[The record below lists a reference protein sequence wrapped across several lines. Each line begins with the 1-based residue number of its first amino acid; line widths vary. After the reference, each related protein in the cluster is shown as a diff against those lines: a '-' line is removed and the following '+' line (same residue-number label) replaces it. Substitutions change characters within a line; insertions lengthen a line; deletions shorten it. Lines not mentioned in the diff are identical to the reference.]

1 MLFSSIYIK
10 DFLSIAEANILFRG
24 AGLVLIDGYNHDD
37 DSANGAGKT
46 TIVSAIAYCLYG
58 KLPRKITASEIAR
71 NGTSTPKVKIVTVC
85 GATITRNK
93 PTKLT
98 VVKDGAE
105 LSNPQDFI
113 EKLIGMTYE
122 QFCLVACNP
131 QNSIRFLEMNDSQKK
146 DFFIELLALSDMDVY
161 KDKIEVSLKKSL
173 DKEAQINRELGELKA
188 RIESYQS
195 MLQVVPLYEDTASLS
210 AEIDSLVLI
219 PPDLSKYETLEISVQ
234 ESISNTKQMMLYQ
247 KELSSVEESIN
258 VLEHSIGRAR
268 HGNHTIECPSCQHTF
283 INGSVEVNT
292 SEIQKLEAH
301 FIRLN
306 NRRNQLCEA
315 LGRNEMED
323 LNELADILVKCA
335 NKKKS
340 LSKDFLEVQARH
352 SVLSKQLTKLETIN
366 QNIASIEE
374 RNSKAQ
380 ANIDKF
386 ILKQTDVDS
395 KLISVTHEIDLLKQ
409 AKAIFGPSGLPAY
422 ILDSA
427 VNLFNERA
435 AFYLSKIWANADFFL
450 NTYKETKGGDIKAKM
465 SESFYNL
472 GQERSISSL
481 SGGEYRL
488 LCIAVDMAIID
499 MFSSMTG
506 TEVQFIAWD
515 EPFNGLDASNRARIW
530 PILTQFAESREVWL
544 IDHSTEF
551 KSMFSNVIDIHKRDG
566 ISSVV

>member
-10 DFLSIAEANILFRG
+10 DFLSIAEANISFRG

-46 TIVSAIAYCLYG
+46 GIVSAIAYCLYG

-71 NGTSTPKVKIVTVC
+71 NGTSTPKVTLVTAC
-85 GATITRNK
+85 GATISRNK

-98 VVKDGAE
+98 VIKDGAE

-113 EKLIGMTYE
+113 EKLVGMTYE

-131 QNSIRFLEMNDSQKK
+131 QNSVRFLEMNDSQKK
-146 DFFIELLALSDMDVY
+146 DFFIELLALSDIDTY
-161 KDKIEVSLKKSL
+161 KDKIEVSLKKAL
-173 DKEAQINRELGELKA
+173 DKEAQINREIGEIKA

-195 MLQVVPLYEDTASLS
+195 MLQVVPLYEDTASLLE
-210 AEIDSLVLI
+210 EINSLVLT
-219 PPDLSKYETLEISVQ
+219 PPDLSKYDALEVSVQ
-234 ESISNTKQMMLYQ
+234 ESIANTKQMMLYQ
-247 KELSSVEESIN
+247 KELTSVEESLN
-258 VLEHSIGRAR
+258 VLKHSIERQQY
-268 HGNHTIECPSCQHTF
+268 GNHTIECPSCQHIF
-283 INGSVEVNT
+283 INGSVEAD
-292 SEIQKLEAH
+292 SEVEKLKTH
-301 FIRLN
+301 FVKLT
-306 NRRNQLCEA
+306 NRRDQLRET
-315 LGRNEMED
+315 LGQDEVED
-323 LNELADILVKCA
+323 LNELANILIKCA

-340 LSKDFLEVQARH
+340 LSKDFMEAQARH
-352 SVLSKQLTKLETIN
+352 TVLFKQLSKLDAIN

-374 RNSKAQ
+374 RNNKAQ

-386 ILKQTDVDS
+386 TLKQNEIAS
-395 KLISVTHEIDLLKQ
+395 KLVSVTHEIDLLKQ
-409 AKAIFGPSGLPAY
+409 TKAVFGPSGLPAY
-422 ILDSA
+422 ILDTA
-427 VNLFNERA
+427 VNMFNERV

-472 GQERSISSL
+472 GQTRSISSL

-506 TEVQFIAWD
+506 TEVQFVAWD

-551 KSMFSNVIDIHKRDG
+551 KSMFSNVIEIHKKDG

>member
-10 DFLSIAEANILFRG
+10 DFLSIAEANISFRG

-71 NGTSTPKVKIVTVC
+71 NGTSTPKVKIVTSC
-85 GATITRNK
+85 GATIARNK

-98 VVKDGAE
+98 VIKDGNE

-113 EKLIGMTYE
+113 EKLVGMTYE

-131 QNSIRFLEMNDSQKK
+131 QNSIRFLEMNDLQKK
-146 DFFIELLALSDMDVY
+146 DFFIELLALSDMDTY
-161 KDKIEVSLKKSL
+161 KDKIEASLKKSL
-173 DKEAQINRELGELKA
+173 DKEAQINREIGEIKA

-195 MLQVVPLYEDTASLS
+195 MLQVVPLYEDTTSLLE
-210 AEIDSLVLI
+210 EINSLVLT
-219 PPDLSKYETLEISVQ
+219 PPDLSKYDALEVSIQ
-234 ESISNTKQMMLYQ
+234 ESIANTKQMMLYQ
-247 KELSSVEESIN
+247 KELSSIEESLN
-258 VLEHSIGRAR
+258 VLRHSIERKQY
-268 HGNHTIECPSCQHTF
+268 GNHTIECPSCQHTF
-283 INGSVEVNT
+283 IHGSIEADDQI
-292 SEIQKLEAH
+292 EKLETH
-301 FIRLN
+301 FVKLT
-306 NRRNQLCEA
+306 NRRDQLRDT
-315 LGRNEMED
+315 LGSHEMED
-323 LNELADILVKCA
+323 LNELANILIKCA

-340 LSKDFLEVQARH
+340 LSKDFMEAQAKH
-352 SVLSKQLTKLETIN
+352 SVLFKQLSKLEAIN

-374 RNSKAQ
+374 RNNKAQ

-386 ILKQTDVDS
+386 TLKQNEIAS
-395 KLISVTHEIDLLKQ
+395 KLVSVTHEIDLLKQ
-409 AKAIFGPSGLPAY
+409 TKAIFGPSGLPAY
-422 ILDSA
+422 ILDAA
-427 VNLFNERA
+427 VNMFNERV
-435 AFYLSKIWANADFFL
+435 AFYLSKIWVNADFFL

-472 GQERSISSL
+472 GQTRSISSL

-506 TEVQFIAWD
+506 TEVQFVAWD

-551 KSMFSNVIDIHKRDG
+551 KSMFSNVIEIHKKDG